1 MTMNNTITTAD
12 VVLTTSLDSP
22 VGPLL
27 AGATDEGICLLEF
40 AEPSRQKAQLAALRR
55 HFGSAVE
62 SGRHELIDQLAEE
75 LAEYFGGVRRE
86 FRVPL
91 VLTGTPFQRR
101 VWEQLQSI
109 PYGETRSYADIAA
122 AVGSPNAV
130 RAVGSANG
138 RNRIAIVI
146 PCHRVINK
154 GGALGGYGGGLDRK
168 QYLLDL
174 ERGP

>member
-1 MTMNNTITTAD
+1 MAMNHTITTD
-12 VVLTTSLDSP
+12 VMLTTSLDSP

-27 AGATDEGICLLEF
+27 AGATDEGIYLLEF
-40 AEPSRQKAQLAALRR
+40 AEPSRQQAQLAALRR
-55 HFGSAVE
+55 HFGGPVE
-62 SGRHELIDQLAEE
+62 SGRHELIERLAEE
-75 LAEYFGGVRRE
+75 LAEYFGGARRE
-86 FRVPL
+86 FSVPL
-91 VLTGTPFQRR
+91 VPTGTPFQRS
-101 VWEQLQSI
+101 VWEQLQAI

-138 RNRIAIVI
+138 WNRIAIVI

-168 QYLLDL
+168 QFLLNL
-174 ERGP
+174 ERLT

>member
-1 MTMNNTITTAD
+1 MTMNHTITTDAI
-12 VVLTTSLDSP
+12 LTTSLDSP

-27 AGATDEGICLLEF
+27 VGATDEGICLLEF
-40 AEPSRQKAQLAALRR
+40 AEPSRQRAQLAALRR
-55 HFGSAVE
+55 QFGDAIE
-62 SGRHELIDQLAEE
+62 PGRHEWTDQLAEE
-75 LAEYFGGVRRE
+75 LAEYFGGTRRE
-86 FRVPL
+86 FSVPL
-91 VLTGTPFQRR
+91 VLGGTPFQRR
-101 VWEQLQSI
+101 VWEQLRAI

-122 AVGSPNAV
+122 AVGAPNAV

-168 QYLLDL
+168 QFLLDL
-174 ERGP
+174 ERRA